1 MGLATPATCLSS
13 MQKDWWVMHLV
24 FWMHMQATDT
34 YRVALAVH
42 IGVLKLLETP
52 GWLDASLEELA
63 APAPS

>member
-1 MGLATPATCLSS
+1 